1 MKEPKL
7 SKESARAF
15 VARFAANVKSRLESQ
30 DMSMAT
36 LGKILNPDA
45 HNPTSKVYFML
56 RAAKLPS
63 DEVMEQV
70 AKALNCTV
78 EALHHGELEDFKETR
93 GHGDAGRTGDAGKR
107 RRGDAGTRNPRPRP
121 TKVDVVD
128 PMMDR
133 RMAPAEADE
142 LYGFVLDAVCA
153 CAAHL
158 AEPRKGQ
165 YVRELAR
172 TCRKYQAGQ

>member
-15 VARFAANVKSRLESQ
+15 VARFAANVKQRMEAQ
-30 DMSMAT
+30 DVSLADIGRV
-36 LGKILNPDA
+36 LSPEAN
-45 HNPTSKVYFML
+45 NPTSRVYQML

-63 DEVMEQV
+63 DEVMAQV

-78 EALHHGELEDFKETR
+78 EALHHGELEQYKGGQLASAAHRKVRASRKTSR
-93 GHGDAGRTGDAGKR
+93 GQSPGAAQ
-107 RRGDAGTRNPRPRP
+107 GTAEGQSPVLLAERAL
-121 TKVDVVD
+121 
-128 PMMDR
+128 
-133 RMAPAEADE
+133 APAEANE

-165 YVRELAR
+165 YIRELAR
-172 TCRKYQAGQ
+172 TCRKYQAAEG